1 LARTLANFSHE
12 LKKGISLLI
21 DRKGRVRVIFLGDC
35 HEFPFDELLGRSR
48 ESKFRLRGYRLIHTH
63 LKNPEF
69 SQSDLVTLL
78 NERLD
83 MIGLLEIREQG
94 MPGKFQLAYILPTN
108 QQEKKWE
115 IIKYYDSGRVDLRC
129 DELIADI
136 EQNLQRSYYEHGGVR
151 NKEGVLLVGFSTSYR
166 SEAEESLKELKSLA
180 MSANKAVLDTTIQIR
195 RKIDPRY
202 LIGKG
207 KISEVI
213 LSAKHVGAEKI
224 IFDVELSPAQV
235 KAISDET
242 NLQVQDRTQLILEIF
257 AKHAITSE
265 GKLQVKLAQLK
276 YNLPRLVGQGVDLSQ
291 LGGGIGTRGPG
302 EMKLEEQRR
311 TFRKQIDLLEKQID
325 NISKRREHTRKK
337 RYETGIPTVTFIG
350 YTNVGKSTL
359 FNALTKSDVVVKNK
373 LFSTLNPTTRKMRL
387 PSGRQILVT
396 DTVGFIK
403 ELPKELVSAFRATLE
418 ELGAS
423 SLLLHV
429 ADASD
434 PMVEERI
441 ESVEQILEATGY
453 ESIPRQMVFNKL
465 DKATLPVS
473 TRLGRVYNAPVV
485 SARDKANLSD
495 VLALLDN
502 LLDKLVAPGP
512 GESKVELEYNPA

>member
-1 LARTLANFSHE
+1 M
-12 LKKGISLLI
+12 
-21 DRKGRVRVIFLGDC
+21 
-35 HEFPFDELLGRSR
+35 LGRSR
-48 ESKFRLRGYRLIHTH
+48 ESRFRLRGYRLIHTH

-69 SQSDLVTLL
+69 SQPDLVALL

-83 MIGLLEIREQG
+83 MIGLLEVKQEG
-94 MPGKFQLAYILPTN
+94 TPGKFQLAYILPPN
-108 QQEKKWE
+108 PQEKKWDV
-115 IIKYYDSGRVDLRC
+115 IKYNDLGQVDLNC
-129 DELIADI
+129 DELINDI
-136 EQNLQRSYYEHGGVR
+136 ESSLQKGYYEHGGER
-151 NKEGVLLVGFSTSYR
+151 DKEGVLLVGFSTTYK
-166 SEAEESLKELKSLA
+166 SEAEESIKELKSLA
-180 MSANKAVLDTTIQIR
+180 MSANKAVLDSTVQTR

-207 KISEVI
+207 KINEVI
-213 LSAKHVGAEKI
+213 LTAKHVGAEKI

-242 NLQVQDRTQLILEIF
+242 NLEVQDRTQLILEIF

-337 RYETGIPTVTFIG
+337 RYDTGIPTVTFIG

-359 FNALTKSDVVVKNK
+359 FNALTKSGVIVKNK

-387 PSGRQILVT
+387 SSGRQILVT
-396 DTVGFIK
+396 DTVGFIS
-403 ELPKELVSAFRATLE
+403 ELPKELLSAFRATLE
-418 ELGAS
+418 ELGGS
-423 SLLLHV
+423 TLLLHV

-434 PMVEERI
+434 PMVEDRI
-441 ESVEQILEATGY
+441 ESVEKILEATGY
-453 ESIPRQMVFNKL
+453 DSIPQQIVFNKS

-473 TRLGRVYNAPVV
+473 TRLGRVYNAPVI
-485 SARDKANLSD
+485 SALDKSNLGD
-495 VLALLDN
+495 VLELLDH
-502 LLDKLVAPGP
+502 LLDKLIDPRP
-512 GESKVELEYNPA
+512 GESKVELQLNRV

>member
-1 LARTLANFSHE
+1 
-12 LKKGISLLI
+12 
-21 DRKGRVRVIFLGDC
+21 
-35 HEFPFDELLGRSR
+35 
-48 ESKFRLRGYRLIHTH
+48 
-63 LKNPEF
+63 
-69 SQSDLVTLL
+69 
-78 NERLD
+78 
-83 MIGLLEIREQG
+83 

-108 QQEKKWE
+108 PQEKKWE
-115 IIKYYDSGRVDLRC
+115 IKNYYDLGQVDLRC

-136 EQNLQRSYYEHGGVR
+136 EQNLQRSYYEHGGER

-213 LSAKHVGAEKI
+213 LAAKHVGAEKI

-242 NLQVQDRTQLILEIF
+242 NLEVQDRTQLILEIF

-337 RYETGIPTVTFIG
+337 RYDAGIPTVTFIG

-359 FNALTKSDVVVKNK
+359 FNALTKSGVVVKNK

-396 DTVGFIK
+396 DTVGFIS

-441 ESVEQILEATGY
+441 ESVEKILESTGY
-453 ESIPRQMVFNKL
+453 DHVPQQMVFNKL
-465 DKATLPVS
+465 DKTTLPVS
-473 TRLGRVYNAPVV
+473 TRLGRVYKAPVV
-485 SARDKANLSD
+485 SARDKANLGD

-502 LLDKLVAPGP
+502 LLDKLVDPSP
-512 GESKVELEYNPA
+512 GESKVELQLNPA